1 MPVEATTVTPSL
13 TASPTPT
20 PPATQPP
27 TCAATGTPY
36 CANQCIPCPTIRQGC
51 PAVPC
56 GRCIEN
62 PACSTDEVCARRDGG
77 PPSGCCD
84 CVTPTPGVTPEE
96 PSPSPTEFFPACC
109 VRNECPTL
117 CGSTPT
123 PTPTPK
129 VYRLTEQS
137 RYEAGCFPPCLC
149 PLSTQLPVRG
159 TFTLTPTGGDGLF
172 DTFAVS
178 NVHWMTIRI
187 DGAPAVITG
196 SGVYRIGGEVA
207 LQQQLQLD
215 LDGEGAPVQHF
226 DSGLVAAGDVHF
238 PDIHSTVSINQMP
251 CFDTVIRVDA
261 VPTQPCIGDCNGDG
275 RVSIDELITGVLV
288 ELGSSP
294 VDACQAIA
302 CDVDLLVINCAV
314 QAVDDALY
322 GCGQLPAPTPTA
334 TPVP

>member
-1 MPVEATTVTPSL
+1 
-13 TASPTPT
+13 
-20 PPATQPP
+20 
-27 TCAATGTPY
+27 
-36 CANQCIPCPTIRQGC
+36 
-51 PAVPC
+51 
-56 GRCIEN
+56 
-62 PACSTDEVCARRDGG
+62 
-77 PPSGCCD
+77 
-84 CVTPTPGVTPEE
+84 
-96 PSPSPTEFFPACC
+96 
-109 VRNECPTL
+109 
-117 CGSTPT
+117 
-123 PTPTPK
+123 
-129 VYRLTEQS
+129 LTEQS

-294 VDACQAIA
+294 VDACPAIA